1 MNNNIVSGSNSGNPF
16 HEIKKN
22 GVHYLVQ
29 RNRHGLWFAY
39 INCLVQDIDLPTH
52 NAALAW
58 LNRQ

>member
-1 MNNNIVSGSNSGNPF
+1 MNNNIVSGSNLNGEF
-16 HEIKKN
+16 YEIKKD
-22 GVHYLVQ
+22 GFHYLVQ

-39 INCLVQDIDLPTH
+39 INCLVQDIDIPNQ